1 MSEMTLE
8 SLSAMYGAEVYDS
21 TGEKIGSV
29 EEIFYDDRTQRAEW
43 IGIGTGFFG
52 TKRVLVPVHGS
63 SFDGGTVTVPYDKEQ
78 VKSSPDI
85 DADVIAPDV
94 EADLYAYYGVPPTD
108 AGALDQ
114 GLGRGVDSPGD
125 TAGGEPMVTRSE
137 EELHVG
143 KRETEAGAARLR
155 KWVET
160 EPVEAE
166 VELRHET
173 ARVVRERVDEPVSG
187 VELGD
192 EAIEVTLV
200 EERPV
205 IAKETVAKERI
216 RIEKGVETTRET
228 VSDEVRKERVDVD
241 GDVRP

>member
-8 SLSAMYGAEVYDS
+8 SLGAMYGANVYDS
-21 TGEKIGSV
+21 TGEKIGAV
-29 EEIFYDDRTQRAEW
+29 EEIFYDDRTQRPEW

-63 SFDGGTVTVPYDKEQ
+63 TFDGDAVTVPYDKEQ

-85 DADVIAPDV
+85 DADVIAPDM
-94 EADLYAYYGVPPTD
+94 EADLSAYYGVPAAD

-114 GLGRGVDSPGD
+114 GLGRDVDSAGD
-125 TAGGEPMVTRSE
+125 AAGGQATVTRSE

-143 KRETEAGAARLR
+143 KREAEAGAARLR

-160 EPVEAE
+160 EPVEAD
-166 VELRHET
+166 VELRRET

-187 VELGD
+187 VEVGD
-192 EAIEVTLV
+192 EAIEVTLM

-216 RIEKGVETTRET
+216 RIEKGVETTHET
-228 VSDEVRKERVDVD
+228 VSDEVRRERVDVE
-241 GDVRP
+241 GDVLP